1 MSGFDKK
8 QKATV
13 SVAVITSFITTFTG
27 SALNLSIPALNQE
40 FAVSAAAIGWIVT
53 GYMLTLAV
61 LTVPFGRIADLTSR
75 KKILETGIFIFMAC
89 AALAAFSWKLWI
101 LLVLRVMQGAGAA
114 MIFSTNHAILIS
126 AFPESQRGRILGYAL
141 ASTYV
146 GLAAGPVIGG
156 VINHYLGWR
165 FIFTFIAAVS
175 FISWLMAWKRL
186 TERKCGEC
194 DGKLS
199 ERGGFDITGNALFA
213 LMIFGFMFGLSAFS
227 TIRYTW
233 LMIAAGTGL
242 GVIFVIHESRIQNPV
257 IKVGLFRNS
266 LAYSL
271 SNAATFLN
279 YGATFAISYLL
290 SIYLQSVMGYTSQ
303 TAGLILIVQPLIM
316 AVMSPY
322 MGRLSDRISPFK
334 LATSGMGLCAAGLFM
349 LIFTDEDS
357 GLWYI
362 ITVLAVTGLGF
373 AVFSSPNTNAV
384 MSLVE
389 KEDYGVATSILATM
403 RSMGHTTS
411 MALITL
417 VVGMYMGTSSLA
429 DAEPALLIKIIHTLF
444 IIFTALCVVGMFFSM
459 GRRNG
464 DKKKNVKQD
473 SL

>member
-75 KKILETGIFIFMAC
+75 KKILETGIFIFMVC
-89 AALAAFSWKLWI
+89 AVLAAFSWKLWI
-101 LLVLRVMQGAGAA
+101 LLALRIMQGVGAA

-126 AFPESQRGRILGYAL
+126 AFPESERGKVLGYAL

-165 FIFTFIAAVS
+165 FIFAFIAAVS
-175 FISWLMAWKRL
+175 FVSWFTAWRKL
-186 TERKCGEC
+186 PEKSEEKTE
-194 DGKLS
+194 
-199 ERGGFDITGNALFA
+199 GGSFDIAGNVLFV
-213 LMIFGFMFGLSAFS
+213 LMIFGFMFGLSTFS

-233 LMIAAGTGL
+233 LMIAAGIGL
-242 GVIFVIHESRIQNPV
+242 GAVFVIHESRIQNPV

-271 SNAATFLN
+271 SNTATFLN

-316 AVMSPY
+316 AVLSPY

-334 LATSGMGLCAAGLFM
+334 LATLGMGLCAAGLFM
-349 LIFTDEDS
+349 LIFTGEDS

-362 ITVLAVTGLGF
+362 IAVLAVTGLGF
-373 AVFSSPNTNAV
+373 AIFSSPNTNAV

-411 MALITL
+411 MAVITL

-429 DAEPALLIKIIHTLF
+429 DAEPALLIKTIRTLF
-444 IIFTALCVVGMFFSM
+444 IIFTALCVVGVFFSM

>member
-75 KKILETGIFIFMAC
+75 KKILETGIFIFMVC
-89 AALAAFSWKLWI
+89 AVLAAFSWKLWI
-101 LLVLRVMQGAGAA
+101 LLALRIMQGVGAA

-126 AFPESQRGRILGYAL
+126 AFPESERGKVLGYAL

-165 FIFTFIAAVS
+165 FIFVFIAAVS
-175 FISWLMAWKRL
+175 FVSWITAWKRL
-186 TERKCGEC
+186 PDKEDREC
-194 DGKLS
+194 NYKSS
-199 ERGGFDITGNALFA
+199 EQGGFDIAGNVLFV
-213 LMIFGFMFGLSAFS
+213 LMIFGFMFGLSTFS
-227 TIRYTW
+227 TIRYAW

-242 GVIFVIHESRIQNPV
+242 GAVFAIHESRIQNPV

-271 SNAATFLN
+271 SNVATFLN

-303 TAGLILIVQPLIM
+303 TAGLILIVRPLIM
-316 AVMSPY
+316 AGLSPY

-334 LATSGMGLCAAGLFM
+334 LASLGMGLCAAGLFM
-349 LIFTDEDS
+349 LIFTGEDS

-362 ITVLAVTGLGF
+362 IAVLAVTGIGF
-373 AVFSSPNTNAV
+373 AIFSSPNTNAV

-411 MALITL
+411 MAVITL

-429 DAEPALLIKIIHTLF
+429 DAEPALLIKTIRTLF
-444 IIFTALCVVGMFFSM
+444 IIFTALCGLGVFFSM

-464 DKKKNVKQD
+464 DKKKNKKQA
-473 SL
+473 